1 MSQALAT
8 PVEWL
13 AHVFALG
20 TYGCERAPTR
30 LTMITEST
38 AVRTAKV
45 VNEKEAMD
53 DLLTADEFADRPRE
67 GSRHN
72 AHVYG
77 RLRRRLRALALSD
90 DLSPSQA
97 AVLTRLHKEG
107 PSSTSALAS
116 ARSIERGRKQRA
128 VNDQPAR
135 AIGWRPRIGCA
146 TELLTELRAAPPRLA
161 ARKTARCACR
171 FGVVAVAGRWDEQQV
186 VARWRAR
193 RSRCPATTIAG
204 PSDAVDALRDNVKH
218 RPLSKMTTGPAP
230 VGLTLVARRSPVPA
244 DFPFETDCS

>member
-77 RLRRRLRALALSD
+77 RLRRRLRALALTD

-116 ARSIERGRKQRA
+116 AEAVSHQAIGAILAALETRGFIHRSPDPTDGRRQLISLTDAGVAQAEDTIGAREEWLARVLQDGLTEDERRA
-128 VNDQPAR
+128 VRHAMALLDVIAEPDS
-135 AIGWRPRIGCA
+135 AI
-146 TELLTELRAAPPRLA
+146 
-161 ARKTARCACR
+161 
-171 FGVVAVAGRWDEQQV
+171 
-186 VARWRAR
+186 
-193 RSRCPATTIAG
+193 
-204 PSDAVDALRDNVKH
+204 
-218 RPLSKMTTGPAP
+218 
-230 VGLTLVARRSPVPA
+230 
-244 DFPFETDCS
+244 TD